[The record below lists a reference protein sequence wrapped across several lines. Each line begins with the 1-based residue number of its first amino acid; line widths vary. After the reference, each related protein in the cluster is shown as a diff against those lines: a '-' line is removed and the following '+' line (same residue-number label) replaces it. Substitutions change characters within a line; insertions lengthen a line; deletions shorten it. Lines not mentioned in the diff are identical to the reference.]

1 MNDLILKEHENV
13 IQADELSRAL
23 YSCSMTARKII
34 AYAATKIQ
42 EKAIDTTPW
51 WYEGHTETYVP
62 CSEFK
67 ISALIKALGFVKSGD
82 NYAIIK
88 KAVSELRHCSVE
100 IKENDDEY
108 EIWNWFQYIRY
119 SKQRDKIELH
129 FSNEIG
135 WALYGMEKNYTSLDL
150 HTIGE
155 FKSFYAFR
163 FYEIALS
170 WKGMKGRQ
178 GNAKGCWWFQMTP
191 EEIRKT
197 FKIEDNL
204 YQGKYGMSNF
214 IRKVLIAPLK
224 ELNELNSDFQIEV
237 VRVLRGRNIIAF
249 RFNCT
254 QSAPEEAKKIVKT
267 DSKQIRQ
274 EKREINEAEKEIDS
288 FEKKY
293 PDEFARALEEVKK
306 ENELPGIA
314 RFEVNDRASAVA
326 LMKKWG
332 LKV

>member
-1 MNDLILKEHENV
+1 MKDLIYKQHENV
-13 IQADELSRAL
+13 LQADELSRAI

-34 AYAATKIQ
+34 AFASTKLQ
-42 EKAIDTTPW
+42 EKELGENA
-51 WYEGHTETYVP
+51 YFKNNAFHLSVP
-62 CSEFK
+62 CAEFK
-67 ISALIKALGFVKSGD
+67 ISSLLKALNLSKSGEA
-82 NYAIIK
+82 YEQIK
-88 KAVSELRHCSVE
+88 KAVAELRHCSVE
-100 IKENDDEY
+100 IKESDDEFR
-108 EIWNWFQYIRY
+108 IWNWFQYIRY
-119 SKQRDKIELH
+119 SKQKDLVELH
-129 FSNEIG
+129 FSDEIG
-135 WALYGMEKNYTSLDL
+135 WALIGLKDNYCSLDL
-150 HTIGE
+150 HTVGE

-163 FYEIALS
+163 YYEIALS
-170 WKGMKGRQ
+170 WIGMKGRQ
-178 GNAKGCWWFQMTP
+178 GNPKGCWWFQMS
-191 EEIRKT
+191 EEELRAT
-197 FKIEDNL
+197 FKIDPIS
-204 YQGKYGMSNF
+204 YKGRIDNF
-214 IRKVLIAPLK
+214 IKYVITKPIE
-224 ELNELNSDFQIEV
+224 ELNSLCSDFQIEV
-237 VRVLRGRNIIAF
+237 LRVKRGRELVGF

-254 QSAPEEAKKIVKT
+254 QTSSEEAKKIVKT